1 MYRSQGLSCVS
12 GIKTGSIW
20 AFKTKDSWT
29 RARVLK
35 KDEAIGVEGNSSGA
49 TIALLM
55 ISLVINRPLPRD
67 LIMTGVISLKG
78 RVSKVGSV
86 KEKVVVAKDGGY
98 RHVILPADNKA
109 QWESISEDVKTDL
122 IIDFVDTFDE
132 LYDIV
137 F

>member
-1 MYRSQGLSCVS
+1 MSCVS

-55 ISLVINRPLPRD
+55 ISLVIYMGINFGINFGIDFGIAVRSRKAGTRLSACGPCPGCFPDKGFRVRAALSVARKPR
-67 LIMTGVISLKG
+67 S
-78 RVSKVGSV
+78 RVSEFSQIRK
-86 KEKVVVAKDGGY
+86 
-98 RHVILPADNKA
+98 
-109 QWESISEDVKTDL
+109 Q
-122 IIDFVDTFDE
+122 II
-132 LYDIV
+132 
-137 F
+137 

>member
-1 MYRSQGLSCVS
+1 M
-12 GIKTGSIW
+12 
-20 AFKTKDSWT
+20 
-29 RARVLK
+29 LK

-55 ISLVINRPLPRD
+55 ISLAINRPLPRD